1 MRYEFHPEAEQEF
14 VEAAAYYERNVRGLG
29 ERFGSEV
36 RHAIERLL
44 EYPELGSP
52 IDADLRRLL
61 LTRFPYFLI
70 YSFTADLLRVVAVA
84 HSRRRPGYWR
94 TRPFSALV

>member
-14 VEAAAYYERNVRGLG
+14 IEAAAYYERNVTGLG

-36 RHAIERLL
+36 LYAIERLL

-52 IDADLRRLL
+52 IDGLRRLT

-70 YSFTADLLRVVAVA
+70 YSFTADLLQVVAVA
-84 HSRRRPGYWR
+84 HAHRRPGYWR
-94 TRPFSALV
+94 SRVNR

>member
-1 MRYEFHPEAEQEF
+1 MIYEFHPEAEQEF
-14 VEAAAYYERNVRGLG
+14 VEAAAYYERNVTGLG

-44 EYPELGSP
+44 EYPELGVP
-52 IDADLRRLL
+52 MDVDLRRLM

-70 YSFTADLLRVVAVA
+70 YSFTTDLLRVVAVA
-84 HSRRRPGYWR
+84 HARRRPGYWQSR
-94 TRPFSALV
+94 VNR

>member
-1 MRYEFHPEAEQEF
+1 MIYEFHPEAEQEF